1 MISFSIRSLEHHL
14 PLLDDI
20 VAVRL
25 LVKIPG
31 NFVRED
37 GDWLERL
44 GVLVNIVVESPL
56 EAAWILP
63 KFDGVVRV

>member
-1 MISFSIRSLEHHL
+1 MISFSIGSLEHHL

-20 VAVRL
+20 VTVRL
-25 LVKIPG
+25 LAKIPG
-31 NFVRED
+31 NFARED

-56 EAAWILP
+56 EAARTLP
-63 KFDGVVRV
+63 KFNGVVGV